1 MDFCLIFKIL
11 LSSALISGMA
21 VALLG
26 PSYLT
31 GHSFV
36 LRVLFNLAG
45 ILFFVIAAVMFLM
58 IIWIPETRTI
68 FA

>member
-11 LSSALISGMA
+11 LSSALISGMG

-58 IIWIPETRTI
+58 SIWIPETRTI

>member
-26 PSYLT
+26 PSYLA
-31 GHSFV
+31 GHSFAS
-36 LRVLFNLAG
+36 RVLFNLAG
-45 ILFFVIAAVMFLM
+45 ILFFAITAAMLLM
-58 IIWIPETRTI
+58 IIWIPETRMI